1 MKLYYDQPA
10 RNWHESLPMGNGRTG
25 RNGVWGNE
33 KRDTGAERGHT
44 LVRLSGENAEG
55 TSGRIPDQGPGADRE
70 TGVSESA
77 GLSAGLLQDF

>member
-1 MKLYYDQPA
+1 MI
-10 RNWHESLPMGNGRTG
+10 SLPETG
-25 RNGVWGNE
+25 MRAFRWETEDWAQRCMGNE